1 MLSYNRHSFVF
12 IDAKARDL
20 LAEVYFSLN
29 YINLYLGCKTI
40 AAA

>member
-1 MLSYNRHSFVF
+1 MPSYNRRSFVF
-12 IDAKARDL
+12 IDAKARNL

-29 YINLYLGCKTI
+29 HMNLYLGYKTI